1 MPFYSIQ
8 YNLPDETINCLYVL
22 PCEFLKGW
30 DHFFIPNNK
39 MPLEYLD
46 LTSASWSLKSNH
58 LSVDTVTTSSLT
70 LEVSL

>member
-8 YNLPDETINCLYVL
+8 YNLPDKTINWLYVL
-22 PCEFLKGW
+22 PCEFLKGG

-46 LTSASWSLKSNH
+46 LTSAY
-58 LSVDTVTTSSLT
+58 
-70 LEVSL
+70 